1 MNFKLIVAFLPDAH
15 LEEVLEAARAAGA
28 TGSTVITSARGE
40 GLEPEQKF
48 FGLEVASHRNLALWL
63 VEESVAA
70 NVLRDI
76 AAVGRFEAERGA
88 GIACQID
95 VDEAVGL
102 MRQIKALE
110 ETRQVRKD

>member
-1 MNFKLIVAFLPDAH
+1 MKFKLIVAFLPDDH

-40 GLEPEQKF
+40 GFEPERRF
-48 FGLEVASHRNLALWL
+48 LGLEVASHRNLAFWL
-63 VEESVAA
+63 VNESVAA
-70 NVLRDI
+70 DVLARI
-76 AAVGRFEAERGA
+76 SSTGCFEAERGA

-95 VDEAVGL
+95 VEAAVGL

-110 ETRQVRKD
+110 GRDHAGKD